1 MALLSV
7 IVDSRE
13 PAWCQTL
20 TFGGASTSVGMLDAG
35 DLLAIC
41 DDAVLTIERKEASDF
56 LNTLRD
62 GRLFPQ
68 FARMR
73 EVSPWAYLVLV
84 GAIERNVI
92 NDTCAVDGRQTS
104 WKWASVQGALLTAQE
119 MGIAIVECVG
129 DRDYE
134 ETILRLANRDRS
146 PMRIHPPR
154 DASLVS
160 EAEAILGALP
170 GIGPDRADAL
180 VKYAGSPAWALQYL
194 TDDSRL
200 NDDRVPGVGAG
211 TKRRVRKAF
220 GLEDWQALAVVHK
233 ETGDTVT
240 VNTNKMERVLA

>member
-1 MALLSV
+1 MTLLSV

-13 PAWCQTL
+13 PAWCQSL
-20 TFGGASTSVGMLDAG
+20 TFGGAPTSVGMLDAG

-84 GAIERNVI
+84 GKIERNLD
-92 NDTCAVDGRQTS
+92 DTCTVAGRQTN
-104 WKWASVQGALLTAQE
+104 WRWASVQGALLTAQE

-134 ETILRLANRDRS
+134 ETILRLVNRDRS

-154 DASLVS
+154 DAALVS
-160 EAEAILGALP
+160 DAEAILGALP
-170 GIGPDRADAL
+170 GVGADRADTL
-180 VKYAGSPAWALQYL
+180 VKYCGSPAWALAFL
-194 TDDSRL
+194 TEDGSL
-200 NDDRVPGVGAG
+200 NDRVPGIGEGV
-211 TKRRVRKAF
+211 KRRVRKAL
-220 GLEDWQALAVVHK
+220 GLDDDQALSVILRA
-233 ETGDTVT
+233 TGNPTM
-240 VNTNKMERVLA
+240 NTKTLEAIA